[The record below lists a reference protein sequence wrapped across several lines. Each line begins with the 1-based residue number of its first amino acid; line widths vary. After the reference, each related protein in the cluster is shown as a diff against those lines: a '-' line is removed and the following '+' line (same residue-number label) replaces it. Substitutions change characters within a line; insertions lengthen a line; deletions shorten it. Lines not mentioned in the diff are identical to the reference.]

1 MTRELHLGGKRGRGE
16 GAMGR
21 VGEKGHKEGHEEE
34 VGRQRKEKAG
44 EGRMD
49 GKG

>member
-1 MTRELHLGGKRGRGE
+1 
-16 GAMGR
+16 MGR

-49 GKG
+49 GRGTEIEGRVFF